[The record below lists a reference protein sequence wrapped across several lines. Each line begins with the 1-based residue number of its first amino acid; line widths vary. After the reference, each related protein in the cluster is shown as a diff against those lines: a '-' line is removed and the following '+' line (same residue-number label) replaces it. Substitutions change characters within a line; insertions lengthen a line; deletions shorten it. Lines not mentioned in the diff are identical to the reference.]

1 MFGRPN
7 SPSTPP
13 ELAIWLMEYNAQPRL
28 HLIETP
34 RCLSF
39 CQSNKKKKNFSGEGS
54 PEPLI
59 YSRVAFWKPVLVI
72 EKIVEPGCPVSIRII
87 RSWNRKSQ
95 KSEFIIVKKDVI
107 IWKGIKSLEKRLNSY
122 NHWLPLLR
130 AQVWFLKGCML
141 THSHR

>member
-39 CQSNKKKKNFSGEGS
+39 CQSNKKKKLLRRRVTRAIDILQGSFLKTSIGNREDCRTRLSSKHQDNKKLKQKKPKVRIHYCKERCNYMKRHQESGEKTQQ
-54 PEPLI
+54 L
-59 YSRVAFWKPVLVI
+59 
-72 EKIVEPGCPVSIRII
+72 
-87 RSWNRKSQ
+87 
-95 KSEFIIVKKDVI
+95 
-107 IWKGIKSLEKRLNSY
+107 
-122 NHWLPLLR
+122 
-130 AQVWFLKGCML
+130 
-141 THSHR
+141 